1 MGNSPTTRNEPRTVV
16 SLVVEDGRPFT
27 VDKFKQA
34 TEQAGVEMVTNMVAA
49 ALVTALSIAYLPRT
63 DRGDC
68 TGCPLVHEAPAHVA
82 GRLYDFD
89 GRVYHSGGADWN
101 LAVKRTRQVFKQVI
115 WDRLRSP
122 NARRMK
128 RLPELLVFRRY
139 TNAEVN
145 SWGPPEASDGA
156 RIMEQLRVQLGAL
169 DSCYR
174 RAEKLDRCIWGSLTV
189 EFSVGVDGC
198 PLQLTITKDTTGSR
212 ELDQCVLETV
222 AATWMGSVRADGER
236 VHVELLFWPDCKC
249 YPFGF
254 EPDDMTVG
262 DRPRFAGCRT

>member
-174 RAEKLDRCIWGSLTV
+174 RAEKLD
-189 EFSVGVDGC
+189 
-198 PLQLTITKDTTGSR
+198 
-212 ELDQCVLETV
+212 QCVLETV